1 MEIEINGTVYS
12 LKFGI
17 GLIKELNK
25 KYHYDKNGLSLGVG
39 MQQALS
45 GIFSGDVET
54 LIDLITLANKTENPR
69 LARAELENAIDDG
82 ELDIEQVFDDVQA
95 AVKESNATKFS
106 AKKFLEKMDEEE
118 KKQE

>member
-45 GIFSGDVET
+45 GVFSGDVET
-54 LIDLITLANKTENPR
+54 LIDLITLANKTEMPR

-82 ELDIEQVFDDVQA
+82 ELDIEKVFDDVQA
-95 AVKESNATKFS
+95 AIKESNATKFS
-106 AKKFLEKMDEEE
+106 AKKFLEQMEKEE